1 MLIQRHI
8 KILAMWFPLSLN
20 LGCTFKTSHFIMQQ
34 LCFMAKTFREQAWL
48 KKKKK
53 NMGRGS
59 TKEVLTAAL
68 FGPTQKQEGKQGQ
81 AVHSQYTYFT
91 FKSGR

>member
-1 MLIQRHI
+1 MLYGKNIQRT
-8 KILAMWFPLSLN
+8 SLV
-20 LGCTFKTSHFIMQQ
+20 
-34 LCFMAKTFREQAWL
+34 E
-48 KKKKK
+48 KKK